1 MVIKKNIKIKIFCKQ
16 KRPLVCLTA
25 YNKHM
30 ATIVDPF
37 CDLVLVGDSLAMV
50 LYGETSTNNISLQ
63 TMVEHGKSVVKGC
76 SKSIVIVDMPKGT
89 YEASAKLAL
98 KNAKKVLKET
108 GCDGVKLEG
117 GVKISNSI
125 KLLVKNKIAVM
136 GHIGLMPQQ
145 VKDPKDYK
153 VKGRSLEESKLIIND
168 LKAVEKAGAFSVV
181 IEAVTEKLANN
192 LTKLSKIKT
201 IGIGASKKCDG
212 QILVTEDLLGF
223 FSKNAKFVK
232 KYADISGF
240 ISKAIK
246 KFKSDVI
253 KRKFPSKKNVY

>member
-1 MVIKKNIKIKIFCKQ
+1 MIIKNKNKIKIFCKQ

-30 ATIVDPF
+30 ATVIDPF
-37 CDLVLVGDSLAMV
+37 CDLVLVGDSMAMV
-50 LYGETSTNNISLQ
+50 LYGETGTNNISLQ
-63 TMVEHGKSVVKGC
+63 TMIEHGKSVVKGC

-89 YEASAKLAL
+89 YEASAIVAL
-98 KNAKKVLKET
+98 KNAKKILKET

-117 GVKISNSI
+117 GVKISDTI
-125 KLLVKNKIAVM
+125 KLLVKNKIPVM
-136 GHIGLMPQQ
+136 GHVGLMPQQ
-145 VKDPKDYK
+145 VEHPKDYK
-153 VKGRSLEESKLIIND
+153 VKGRSLEEHELIIND

-181 IEAVTEKLANN
+181 IEAVTENLANKLAI
-192 LTKLSKIKT
+192 LSKIKT

-232 KYADISGF
+232 KYADISSY
-240 ISKAIK
+240 ISKAVK

-253 KRKFPSKKNVY
+253 SRKFPSKKNIY

>member
-1 MVIKKNIKIKIFCKQ
+1 MGIKKKNKIKIFCKQ

-25 YNKHM
+25 YNKNM
-30 ATIVDPF
+30 TTILDPF
-37 CDLVLVGDSLAMV
+37 CDLLLVGDSLAMV
-50 LYGETSTNNISLQ
+50 LYGETNTNNVSLQ
-63 TMVEHGKSVVKGC
+63 TMIEHGKSVVKGC
-76 SKSIVIVDMPKGT
+76 TKSIVIVDMPEGT
-89 YEASAKLAL
+89 YEASAKVAL
-98 KNAKKVLKET
+98 KNAKKILKET

-117 GVKISNSI
+117 GVKISHTI
-125 KLLVKNKIAVM
+125 KLLVKNKIPVM

-145 VKDPKDYK
+145 VKHPKDYK
-153 VKGRSLEESKLIIND
+153 VKGRSLEEQVLIIND

-181 IEAVTEKLANN
+181 IEAVTEKLANK
-192 LTKLSKIKT
+192 LTKFSKIKT

-223 FSKNAKFVK
+223 FNKNAKFVK
-232 KYADISGF
+232 KYADINSF

>member
-1 MVIKKNIKIKIFCKQ
+1 MNNKKIKIFCKQ

-50 LYGETSTNNISLQ
+50 LYGEISTNNISLQ
-63 TMVEHGKSVVKGC
+63 TMIEHGKSVVKGC

-89 YEASAKLAL
+89 YEATAKEAL
-98 KNAKKVLKET
+98 KNAKKILKET

-117 GVKISNSI
+117 GVKISHTI
-125 KLLVKNKIAVM
+125 KLLVKNKIPVM
-136 GHIGLMPQQ
+136 GHVGLMPQQ
-145 VKDPKDYK
+145 VEHPKDYK
-153 VKGRSLEESKLIIND
+153 VKGRSLEEHELIIND

-181 IEAVTEKLANN
+181 IEAVTENLANK
-192 LTKLSKIKT
+192 LTTFSKIKT

-232 KYADISGF
+232 KYADINSF

>member
-1 MVIKKNIKIKIFCKQ
+1 MGIKKNNKIKIFCKQ

-63 TMVEHGKSVVKGC
+63 TMIEHGKSVVRGC

-89 YEASAKLAL
+89 YEALPKVAL
-98 KNAKKVLKET
+98 KNAKKILKET

-117 GVKISNSI
+117 GVKISDTI
-125 KLLVKNKIAVM
+125 KLLVKNKIPVM
-136 GHIGLMPQQ
+136 GHVGLMPQQ
-145 VKDPKDYK
+145 VKHPKDYK
-153 VKGRSLEESKLIIND
+153 VKGRSLEEQKLVIND

-181 IEAVTEKLANN
+181 IEAVTEKLANK

-232 KYADISGF
+232 KYADINGF

-253 KRKFPSKKNVY
+253 TRKFPSKKNVY

>member
-1 MVIKKNIKIKIFCKQ
+1 MGIKKNNKIKIFCKQ

-50 LYGETSTNNISLQ
+50 LYGETSTNNVSLQ
-63 TMVEHGKSVVKGC
+63 TMIEHGKSVVKGC

-89 YEASAKLAL
+89 YEALPKVAL
-98 KNAKKVLKET
+98 KNAKKILKET

-117 GVKISNSI
+117 GVKISDTI
-125 KLLVKNKIAVM
+125 KLLVKNKIPVM

-145 VKDPKDYK
+145 VKHPKNYK
-153 VKGRSLEESKLIIND
+153 VKGRSLDEQELVVND

-181 IEAVTEKLANN
+181 IEAVTEKLANK

>member
-1 MVIKKNIKIKIFCKQ
+1 MI
-16 KRPLVCLTA
+16 
-25 YNKHM
+25 
-30 ATIVDPF
+30 
-37 CDLVLVGDSLAMV
+37 
-50 LYGETSTNNISLQ
+50 
-63 TMVEHGKSVVKGC
+63 EHGKSVVRGC

-89 YEASAKLAL
+89 YEGSEKVAL
-98 KNAKKVLKET
+98 KNAKKILKET

-117 GVKISNSI
+117 GVKISHTI
-125 KLLVKNKIAVM
+125 KLLVKNKIPVM

-153 VKGRSLEESKLIIND
+153 VKGRSLEEQELIMSD
-168 LKAVEKAGAFSVV
+168 LNAVEKAGAFSVV
-181 IEAVTEKLANN
+181 IEAVPEKLANK
-192 LTKLSKIKT
+192 LTKLSRIKT

-232 KYADISGF
+232 KYVDINSF

-246 KFKSDVI
+246 RFKIDVI

>member
-1 MVIKKNIKIKIFCKQ
+1 MGIKKDNKIKIFCKQ

-50 LYGETSTNNISLQ
+50 LYGETSTNNVSLQ
-63 TMVEHGKSVVKGC
+63 TMIEHGKSVVKGC
-76 SKSIVIVDMPKGT
+76 AKSIVIVDMPKGT
-89 YEASAKLAL
+89 YESLPKVAL
-98 KNAKKVLKET
+98 KNAKKILKET

-117 GVKISNSI
+117 GVKISDTI
-125 KLLVKNKIAVM
+125 KLLIKNKIPVM

-145 VKDPKDYK
+145 VKHPKDYK
-153 VKGRSLEESKLIIND
+153 VKGRSLEEQELIIND

-181 IEAVTEKLANN
+181 IEAVTEKLANK

-223 FSKNAKFVK
+223 FNKNAKFVK
-232 KYADISGF
+232 KYADINSF

-246 KFKSDVI
+246 RFKSDVI

>member
-1 MVIKKNIKIKIFCKQ
+1 MGIKKNNKIKIFCKQ

-50 LYGETSTNNISLQ
+50 LYGETNTNNASLH
-63 TMVEHGKSVVKGC
+63 TLIEHGKSVVKGC
-76 SKSIVIVDMPKGT
+76 AKSIVIVDMPKGT
-89 YEASAKLAL
+89 YESLPKVAL
-98 KNAKKVLKET
+98 KNAKKILKET

-117 GVKISNSI
+117 GVKISDTI
-125 KLLVKNKIAVM
+125 KLLIKNKIPVM

-145 VKDPKDYK
+145 VKHPKDYK
-153 VKGRSLEESKLIIND
+153 VKGRSLEEQELIIND

-181 IEAVTEKLANN
+181 IEAVTEKLANK

-232 KYADISGF
+232 KYADINSF

>member
-1 MVIKKNIKIKIFCKQ
+1 MGIKKNNKIKIFCKQ

-63 TMVEHGKSVVKGC
+63 TMIEHGKSVVRGC

-89 YEASAKLAL
+89 YEALPKVAL
-98 KNAKKVLKET
+98 KNAKKILKET

-117 GVKISNSI
+117 GVKISDTI
-125 KLLVKNKIAVM
+125 KLLVKNKIPVM
-136 GHIGLMPQQ
+136 GHVGLMPQQ
-145 VKDPKDYK
+145 VKHPKDYK
-153 VKGRSLEESKLIIND
+153 VKGRSLEEQKLVIND

-181 IEAVTEKLANN
+181 IEAVTEKLANK

-232 KYADISGF
+232 KYADINGF

>member
-1 MVIKKNIKIKIFCKQ
+1 MGIKKNNKIKIFCKQ

-50 LYGETSTNNISLQ
+50 LYGETSTNNVSLQ
-63 TMVEHGKSVVKGC
+63 TMIEHGKSVVKGC
-76 SKSIVIVDMPKGT
+76 AKSIVIVDMPKGT
-89 YEASAKLAL
+89 YETLAKVAL
-98 KNAKKVLKET
+98 KNAKKILKEY
-108 GCDGVKLEG
+108 GAVVPEG
-117 GVKISNSI
+117 GVKISDTI
-125 KLLVKNKIAVM
+125 KLLVKNKIPVM

-145 VKDPKDYK
+145 VKHPKDYK
-153 VKGRSLEESKLIIND
+153 VKGRSLSEQELIIND

-181 IEAVTEKLANN
+181 IEAVTEKLANK

-232 KYADISGF
+232 KYADINGF

-246 KFKSDVI
+246 RFKSDVI

>member
-1 MVIKKNIKIKIFCKQ
+1 MGIKKNNKIKIFCKK

-30 ATIVDPF
+30 ATILDPF
-37 CDLVLVGDSLAMV
+37 CDLLLVGDSLAMV
-50 LYGETSTNNISLQ
+50 LYGEASTSNVSLQ
-63 TMVEHGKSVVKGC
+63 TMIEHGKSVVRGS
-76 SKSIVIVDMPKGT
+76 SKSVVIVDMPKGT
-89 YEASAKLAL
+89 YEDSAKVAL

-117 GVKISNSI
+117 GLKILHTI
-125 KLLVKNKIAVM
+125 KLLVKNNIAVM

-145 VKDPKDYK
+145 VKHHKDYK
-153 VKGRSLEESKLIIND
+153 VKGRSLVEQELIIND

-181 IEAVTEKLANN
+181 IEAVPEKLANN
-192 LTKLSKIKT
+192 LTKLSNIKT

-212 QILVTEDLLGF
+212 QIIVTEDILGF
-223 FSKNAKFVK
+223 FNQNAKFVK
-232 KYADISGF
+232 KYADINSF

-246 KFKSDVI
+246 RFKFDVI
-253 KRKFPSKKNVY
+253 KRRFPSKKNIY

>member
-1 MVIKKNIKIKIFCKQ
+1 MGIKKNNKIKIFCKQ

-63 TMVEHGKSVVKGC
+63 TMIEHGKSVVRGC

-89 YEASAKLAL
+89 YEALPKVAL
-98 KNAKKVLKET
+98 KNAKKILKET

-117 GVKISNSI
+117 GVKISDTI
-125 KLLVKNKIAVM
+125 KLLVKNKIPVM
-136 GHIGLMPQQ
+136 GHVGLMPQQ
-145 VKDPKDYK
+145 VKHPKDYK
-153 VKGRSLEESKLIIND
+153 VKGRSLEEQKLVIND

-181 IEAVTEKLANN
+181 IEAVTEKLANK

-232 KYADISGF
+232 KYADINGF

-246 KFKSDVI
+246 RFKSDVI

>member
-1 MVIKKNIKIKIFCKQ
+1 MGIKKNNKIKIYCKQ

-30 ATIVDPF
+30 ATILDPF
-37 CDLVLVGDSLAMV
+37 CDLLLVGDSLAMV
-50 LYGETSTNNISLQ
+50 LYGETSTNNVSLQ
-63 TMVEHGKSVVKGC
+63 IMIEHGKSVVKGC
-76 SKSIVIVDMPKGT
+76 SKSIIIVDMPKGT
-89 YEASAKLAL
+89 YEASAIVAL
-98 KNAKKVLKET
+98 KNAKKILKET

-117 GVKISNSI
+117 GVKISHTI
-125 KLLVKNKIAVM
+125 KLLVKNKIPVM

-145 VKDPKDYK
+145 VKHPKNYK
-153 VKGRSLEESKLIIND
+153 VKGRSLDEQELIIND

-181 IEAVTEKLANN
+181 IEAVTEKLANK

-232 KYADISGF
+232 KYADINGF

>member
-1 MVIKKNIKIKIFCKQ
+1 MGIKNNNKIKIFCKQ

-37 CDLVLVGDSLAMV
+37 CDLLLVGDSLAMV
-50 LYGETSTNNISLQ
+50 LYGETNTSNVSLQ
-63 TMVEHGKSVVKGC
+63 TMIEHGKSVVRGC

-89 YEASAKLAL
+89 YEASAKVAL
-98 KNAKKVLKET
+98 KNAKKILKET

-117 GVKISNSI
+117 GVKISHSI
-125 KLLVKNKIAVM
+125 KLLVKNKIPVM
-136 GHIGLMPQQ
+136 AHIGLMPQQ
-145 VKDPKDYK
+145 AKHSKDYK
-153 VKGRSLEESKLIIND
+153 VKGRSLEEQELIISD
-168 LKAVEKAGAFSVV
+168 LNAVEKSGAFSVV
-181 IEAVTEKLANN
+181 IEAVTEKLANK

-223 FSKNAKFVK
+223 FSKNAKFVR
-232 KYADISGF
+232 KYADINGF

-253 KRKFPSKKNVY
+253 SRKFPSKKNIY

>member
-1 MVIKKNIKIKIFCKQ
+1 MVIKKNNKIKIFCKQ
-16 KRPLVCLTA
+16 RRPLVCLTA

-30 ATIVDPF
+30 ATILDPF
-37 CDLVLVGDSLAMV
+37 CDLLLVGDSLAMV
-50 LYGETSTNNISLQ
+50 LYGETSTNNVFLQ
-63 TMVEHGKSVVKGC
+63 TMIEHGKSVVKGC
-76 SKSIVIVDMPKGT
+76 SKSIIIVDMPKGT
-89 YEASAKLAL
+89 YEVSAIVAL
-98 KNAKKVLKET
+98 KNAKKILKET

-117 GVKISNSI
+117 GVKISHTI
-125 KLLVKNKIAVM
+125 KLLVKNKIPVM

-145 VKDPKDYK
+145 VKHPKNYK
-153 VKGRSLEESKLIIND
+153 VKGRSLDEQKLIIND
-168 LKAVEKAGAFSVV
+168 LMAVEKAGAFSVV
-181 IEAVTEKLANN
+181 IEAVTEKLANK

>member
-1 MVIKKNIKIKIFCKQ
+1 MI
-16 KRPLVCLTA
+16 
-25 YNKHM
+25 
-30 ATIVDPF
+30 
-37 CDLVLVGDSLAMV
+37 
-50 LYGETSTNNISLQ
+50 
-63 TMVEHGKSVVKGC
+63 EHGKSVVKGC
-76 SKSIVIVDMPKGT
+76 AKSIVIVDMPKGT
-89 YEASAKLAL
+89 YESLPKVAL
-98 KNAKKVLKET
+98 KNAKKILKET

-117 GVKISNSI
+117 GVKISDTI
-125 KLLVKNKIAVM
+125 KLLIKNKIPVM

-145 VKDPKDYK
+145 VKHPKDYK
-153 VKGRSLEESKLIIND
+153 VKGRSLEEQKLVIND

-181 IEAVTEKLANN
+181 IEAVTEKLANK

-223 FSKNAKFVK
+223 FNKNAKFVK
-232 KYADISGF
+232 KYADINSF

-246 KFKSDVI
+246 RFKSDVI

>member
-1 MVIKKNIKIKIFCKQ
+1 MGIKKNNKIKIYCKQ

-30 ATIVDPF
+30 ATILDPF
-37 CDLVLVGDSLAMV
+37 CDLLLVGDSLAMV
-50 LYGETSTNNISLQ
+50 LYGETNTNNASLQ
-63 TMVEHGKSVVKGC
+63 TMIEHGKSVVKGC
-76 SKSIVIVDMPKGT
+76 SKSIIIVDMPKGT
-89 YEASAKLAL
+89 YEVSAIVAL
-98 KNAKKVLKET
+98 KNAKKILKET

-117 GVKISNSI
+117 GVKISDTI
-125 KLLVKNKIAVM
+125 KLLVKNKIPVM
-136 GHIGLMPQQ
+136 GHVGLMPQQ
-145 VKDPKDYK
+145 VEHPKDYK
-153 VKGRSLEESKLIIND
+153 VKGRSLEEHELIIND

-181 IEAVTEKLANN
+181 IEAVTEKLANK

>member
-1 MVIKKNIKIKIFCKQ
+1 MGIKKNNKIKIFCKQ

-50 LYGETSTNNISLQ
+50 LYGETNTNNASLQ
-63 TMVEHGKSVVKGC
+63 TMIEHGKSVVKGC
-76 SKSIVIVDMPKGT
+76 SKSIIIVDMPKGT
-89 YEASAKLAL
+89 YEASAIVAL
-98 KNAKKVLKET
+98 KNAKKILKET

-117 GVKISNSI
+117 GVKISHTI
-125 KLLVKNKIAVM
+125 KLLVKNKIPVM

-145 VKDPKDYK
+145 VKHPKDYK
-153 VKGRSLEESKLIIND
+153 VKGRSLEEQELIIND

-181 IEAVTEKLANN
+181 IEAVTEKLANK

-223 FSKNAKFVK
+223 FNKNAKFVK
-232 KYADISGF
+232 KYADINSF

-253 KRKFPSKKNVY
+253 TRKFPSKKNVY

>member
-1 MVIKKNIKIKIFCKQ
+1 MVIKKNNKIKIFCKQ
-16 KRPLVCLTA
+16 RRPLVCLTA

-30 ATIVDPF
+30 ATILDPF
-37 CDLVLVGDSLAMV
+37 CDLLLVGDSLAMV
-50 LYGETSTNNISLQ
+50 LYGETSTYNVFLQ
-63 TMVEHGKSVVKGC
+63 TMIEHGKSVVKGC
-76 SKSIVIVDMPKGT
+76 SKSIIIVDMPKGT
-89 YEASAKLAL
+89 YEVSAIVAL
-98 KNAKKVLKET
+98 KNAKKILKET

-117 GVKISNSI
+117 GVKISHTI
-125 KLLVKNKIAVM
+125 KLLVKNKIPVM

-145 VKDPKDYK
+145 VKHPKNYK
-153 VKGRSLEESKLIIND
+153 VKGRSLDEQKLIIND
-168 LKAVEKAGAFSVV
+168 LMAVEKAGAFSVV
-181 IEAVTEKLANN
+181 IEAVTEKLANK

>member
-1 MVIKKNIKIKIFCKQ
+1 
-16 KRPLVCLTA
+16 
-25 YNKHM
+25 M

-63 TMVEHGKSVVKGC
+63 TMIEHGKSVVKGC

>member
-1 MVIKKNIKIKIFCKQ
+1 MVIKKNNKIKIFCKQ
-16 KRPLVCLTA
+16 RRPLVCLTA

-63 TMVEHGKSVVKGC
+63 TMIEHGKSVVKGC

-145 VKDPKDYK
+145 VKDPKNYK